1 MPKSRKTQ
9 TRKPAAQPTRK
20 TARKSAKP
28 AKRQQ
33 AAPKAASSRVRKL
46 RSLAAPARPSKK
58 TAIVAL
64 LERPHGAA
72 IGDLTEAT
80 GWQVHSVR
88 AALTG
93 LRNEGKEVVRSKDES
108 GVTHYRLPAS
118 A

>member
-1 MPKSRKTQ
+1 VRS
-9 TRKPAAQPTRK
+9 PA
-20 TARKSAKP
+20 
-28 AKRQQ
+28 
-33 AAPKAASSRVRKL
+33 VR
-46 RSLAAPARPSKK
+46 ARPSKK
-58 TAIVAL
+58 TAIVTL

-80 GWQVHSVR
+80 GLQVHSVR

-93 LRNEGKEVVRSKDES
+93 LRKEGKEVVRSKDEN